1 MSAARSEALRGRVKR
16 EAGENPAR
24 SRHCVRESVPLITAL
39 QRGKR
44 GAGVD
49 RSQET
54 CRTRG
59 FLKLRNLGFW
69 DRDMEVSLKPAFG
82 KGFFFCVSF
91 HWHILPF
98 PRKSLPLIDRRS
110 R

>member
-1 MSAARSEALRGRVKR
+1 VSAAKSRSFRGRVKR

-24 SRHCVRESVPLITAL
+24 SRHCVRESVPYITAL

-44 GAGVD
+44 EAGVD

-69 DRDMEVSLKPAFG
+69 DRDMKVSLKPAFG